1 MDESAR
7 APLYMET
14 AQVALGDRVPVA
26 PRLAAEIVVAARR
39 VLRDAIDRVL
49 AAPDRS
55 QMMAVLEDVH
65 AEVYAAMQMVRVE
78 VKFED
83 ARDRGETLVRKIL
96 TRPDFLRALEERGV
110 GEDVVERVRLG
121 LMAAD
126 DEALLLRALPGGLDA
141 HAELAAEDAKGR
153 FLLMAIARWVDSTD
167 PAPAVWDALT
177 FEFLDTAG
185 RAYGLASSIVCN
197 QLEAVI

>member
-55 QMMAVLEDVH
+55 QMMVVLEDVH

>member
-14 AQVALGDRVPVA
+14 AQVALGDRAPVA

-55 QMMAVLEDVH
+55 QMMVVLEDVH